1 MKTTIPLWAM
11 RRAEAEDYELV
22 QAMQQQGTLQITWP
36 NLEGLKTWSR
46 QQGWP
51 TPWFDFKAAFL
62 AQLFANQLNFVQAI
76 STSGIELAI
85 PLREYTLTTERLQQL
100 DALYAER
107 SSNDRPVSWGILVEE
122 LRAIRRAVEAGVVIQ
137 VEAGPTLQSWQGFY
151 AWAHGRYHMLED
163 GADKWIGD
171 DN

>member
-1 MKTTIPLWAM
+1 MTTTIPSWAL

-22 QAMQQQGTLQITWP
+22 QAMQQRGSLQITWP
-36 NLEGLKTWSR
+36 NLEGLRIWSQ

-62 AQLFANQLNFVQAI
+62 ARLCANQLNFVQAI
-76 STSGIELAI
+76 STSGIELSI
-85 PLREYTLTTERLQQL
+85 PLHAYTLTTERLQQL

-107 SSNDRPVSWGILVEE
+107 SPGGRPVSWGELVEK
-122 LRAIRRAVEAGVVIQ
+122 LRQIRRAMEAGVVIQ
-137 VEAGPTLQSWQGFY
+137 VEAGPTLRSWQEFY

-163 GADKWIGD
+163 GADQWIGD